1 MAACPAGSFRADRF
15 HVAQIDGTGS
25 GDAFAAGY
33 IHALLEGADAAQ
45 CVRIGSA
52 LGASCVRAT
61 GATTGVFNARE
72 LADFLQSHPFEWS
85 PL

>member
-1 MAACPAGSFRADRF
+1 VAVSPGARFGAGRF
-15 HVAQIDGTGS
+15 QVDQIDGTGS

-33 IHALLEGADAAQ
+33 IHGLLEGEDVVG

-61 GATTGVFNARE
+61 GATTGVFNAGE
-72 LADFLQSHPFEWS
+72 LADFLDANALETHVV
-85 PL
+85 